1 MLARLYNGAEVCL
14 CLARLYNG
22 AEVCLCLARLYNVS
36 VKCASVSAAS
46 VGGIEQQ
53 TLM

>member
-14 CLARLYNG
+14 CLARLMG
-22 AEVCLCLARLYNVS
+22 L
-36 VKCASVSAAS
+36 KCASVSAAS